1 MSQTAHFAM
10 NIIRFKL
17 VRPEESRKTKF
28 RLGDRQVEISARKI
42 HPLKNLLNNLLYI
55 GSVGIGKAFALHT
68 LFLEFI

>member
-1 MSQTAHFAM
+1 MRQLAYFAT

-17 VRPEESRKTKF
+17 VRLEQSRNKF

-42 HPLKNLLNNLLYI
+42 HLLKNLLNNLLYI